1 MIIDRSDNV
10 MNLCEMKYSKGEYV
24 ITRKYRE
31 EIQNRMRTKKALR
44 CTFITTHGV
53 KDNDNSDIV
62 DNHVEAEDLFV

>member
-1 MIIDRSDNV
+1 

-62 DNHVEAEDLFV
+62 DIFG